1 MGQGNIAG
9 KGENISKAINI
20 IGNGLKQGLDKEKGG
35 ELAENLELLYDYMV
49 NQLLDA
55 NLKNN
60 PEKIHEVIKLL
71 TEISD
76 AWQQIG
82 TQINSY

>member
-1 MGQGNIAG
+1 MIT
-9 KGENISKAINI
+9 
-20 IGNGLKQGLDKEKGG
+20 
-35 ELAENLELLYDYMV
+35 
-49 NQLLDA
+49 QLLDA